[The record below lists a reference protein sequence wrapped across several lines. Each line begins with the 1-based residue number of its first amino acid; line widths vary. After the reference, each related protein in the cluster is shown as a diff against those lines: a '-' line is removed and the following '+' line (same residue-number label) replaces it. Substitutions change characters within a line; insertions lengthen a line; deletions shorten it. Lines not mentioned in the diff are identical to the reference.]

1 MMLECLQSLK
11 MVFGMYIATPVM
23 QKFHSSEVFVGIS
36 ACYFI
41 AKQPEN
47 TFKTCNKVELQHSS
61 KENEEGTSLPHET
74 LDIAQLPN
82 PYSVQGH
89 TDPKSQY
96 NHQAG

>member
-1 MMLECLQSLK
+1 MFSYIRDDVRVLTRFKDGDRYVYSYPSDAEIPLKQS
-11 MVFGMYIATPVM
+11 ICW
-23 QKFHSSEVFVGIS
+23 IS

-47 TFKTCNKVELQHSS
+47 TFKSCKVELQHSS

-82 PYSVQGH
+82 PYSV
-89 TDPKSQY
+89 
-96 NHQAG
+96 